1 MKKLILL
8 VALVAL
14 WSCSD
19 DTYTEEVVIATPITM
34 SYADF
39 RASVGPGPVQQISES
54 GKIYAYQTYV
64 LVNDKYKGIHIIDNS
79 DPANPSKIGF
89 LNIPGNVD
97 MAVKNDILYA
107 DSWLDLFVFDF
118 SDPSNVTLINRL
130 EEVLPKRFPDFET
143 TIFNVDYSDFDN
155 ESEVVVGWEYDVEL
169 RTFETCDDCVFE
181 DAVSSDSGNSVGTGG
196 SLARF
201 NIVNDHLYIVDQFQI
216 YSFDINDLNNPV
228 LRGQTNASAWVETI
242 FSDGDYLYI
251 GTPGGMQIYGL
262 DTPGDPNFL
271 SEVTHITGCD
281 PVVVQGDFAYVTVR
295 GGNLCGQPESLL
307 DVVDI
312 SDRSNPVVIK
322 SEVMNEPYGLG
333 VKGDR
338 LYVSDGSFGLAVYD
352 ITDPA
357 SANRIIT
364 YNDLEI
370 FDVIPLPQWMIMIG
384 NNTMYNY
391 EYTDEGIGLIA
402 SFSLN

>member
-1 MKKLILL
+1 MKKLLL
-8 VALVAL
+8 VFVLAAL

-19 DTYTEEVVIATPITM
+19 DTYTEEVLIATPVTTTI
-34 SYADF
+34 ADF

-54 GKIYAYQTYV
+54 GKIYAYQEYV

-97 MAVKNDILYA
+97 MAIKNDILYA
-107 DSWLDLFVFDF
+107 DSWLDLYVFDF
-118 SDPSNVTLINRL
+118 SNPASPTLINRL
-130 EEVLPKRFPDFET
+130 EEVLPKRTPDFEGN
-143 TIFNVDYSDFDN
+143 IWEVNYSEYDPD
-155 ESEVVVGWEYDVEL
+155 SEVIVAWEYRTEL
-169 RTFETCDDCVFE
+169 RQFDRGDEATIDVL
-181 DAVSSDSGNSVGTGG
+181 SSDSGGQTGTGG

-201 NIVNDHLYIVDQFQI
+201 NITGDYLYVVDSFRI
-216 YSFDINDLNNPV
+216 FSFDISNLDNPQR
-228 LRGQTNASAWVETI
+228 RGETLVDAAVETI

-251 GTPGGMQIYGL
+251 GSPIGMFIYGL
-262 DTPGDPNFL
+262 TDPGDPFYL
-271 SEVTHITGCD
+271 SQVTHITGCD
-281 PVVVQGDFAYVTVR
+281 PVVVQGDIAYVTVR
-295 GGNLCGQPESLL
+295 GGNWCGQPDSLL
-307 DVVDI
+307 DVVDV
-312 SDRSNPVVIK
+312 SDRSNPFIIK
-322 SEVMNEPYGLG
+322 SETMNEPYGLG

-352 ITDPA
+352 ISDPLEA
-357 SANRIIT
+357 FRIIT

-370 FDVIPLPQWMIMIG
+370 FDVIPMEQWIIMIG
-384 NNTMYNY
+384 NNTLYNY

>member
-1 MKKLILL
+1 MKKLFLL
-8 VALVAL
+8 FVLAGL
-14 WSCSD
+14 WSCSN
-19 DTYTEEVVIATPITM
+19 DTYTEEVLIATPIKMTN
-34 SYADF
+34 AEF

-54 GKIYAYQTYV
+54 GKIYAYQNYV
-64 LVNDKYKGIHIIDNS
+64 LVNDKYKGIHIVDNS

-89 LNIPGNVD
+89 INIPGNVD

-107 DSWLDLFVFDF
+107 DSWLDLYVFDF

-130 EEVLPKRFPDFET
+130 EEVLPKRFPDFEAD
-143 TIFNVDYSDFDN
+143 IFSIDYSDFDN
-155 ESEVVVGWEYDVEL
+155 ENEVVIGWEYDVEL
-169 RTFETCDDCVFE
+169 RTFDRRDDIALN
-181 DAVSSDSGNSVGTGG
+181 DAAVESGGDSVGTGG

-201 NIVNDHLYIVDQFQI
+201 NIVNDHLYIVDFSRIYTFQI
-216 YSFDINDLNNPV
+216 ADLNNPV
-228 LRGQTNASAWVETI
+228 LRGETRVDLGVETI

-251 GTPGGMQIYGL
+251 GTPSGMVIYGL
-262 DTPGDPNFL
+262 DNPGDPNYL

-281 PVVVQGDFAYVTVR
+281 PVVVQGDYAFVTVR
-295 GGNLCGQPESLL
+295 GGNFCGQPDSLL

-322 SEVMNEPYGLG
+322 SEIMNEPYGLG

-357 SANRIIT
+357 SASRIIT